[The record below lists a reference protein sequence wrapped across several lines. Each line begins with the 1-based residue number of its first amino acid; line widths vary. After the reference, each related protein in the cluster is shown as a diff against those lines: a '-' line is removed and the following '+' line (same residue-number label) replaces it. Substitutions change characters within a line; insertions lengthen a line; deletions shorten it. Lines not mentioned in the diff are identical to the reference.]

1 MAMNWI
7 GFVIAL
13 AAALV
18 VATIVHELGHYFVA
32 RRLGIPV
39 KRLTVGLGPVLWR
52 KHLNLEMELVLRA
65 VPAGMAVGVP
75 VRRTADGLAIRP
87 IKHDLLM
94 VAGGPAASIML
105 ALGLLLFTRL
115 ASDPATLQ
123 VWLVGT
129 AVLSVLLALLNLIPI
144 PGLDGGHLLM
154 LALARFGWELTPQQ
168 EAKVHRTGIHGT
180 AVVCILLALVQLMQR
195 L

>member
-1 MAMNWI
+1 MNAI
-7 GFVIAL
+7 GILIAV
-13 AAALV
+13 AAALL
-18 VATIVHELGHYFVA
+18 VAAIAHEMGHFLVA

-52 KHLNLEMELVLRA
+52 KHLNAEMELVLRA

-75 VRRTADGLAIRP
+75 VRRTADGLAVRP
-87 IKHDLLM
+87 IKHDVLM
-94 VAGGPAASIML
+94 VAGGPAASMGL
-105 ALGLLLFTRL
+105 ALGLFLVTRIS
-115 ASDPATLQ
+115 SDPAVLQ

-168 EAKVHRTGIHGT
+168 EARVHRTGIYVT
-180 AVVCILLALVQLMQR
+180 AVVCTLMALVQLAHR